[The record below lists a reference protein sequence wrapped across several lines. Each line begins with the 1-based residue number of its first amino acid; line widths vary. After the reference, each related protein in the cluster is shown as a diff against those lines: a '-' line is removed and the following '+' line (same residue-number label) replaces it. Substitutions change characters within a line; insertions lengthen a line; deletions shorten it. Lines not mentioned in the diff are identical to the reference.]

1 MLWENLLKYLSKN
14 KKSII
19 IMILFPFIYISLLDL
34 FYGDK
39 LEKGEKE
46 LRENIPAVFLYNSNI
61 PLNEVLEIYS
71 KPPDIISAMN
81 SFPITTNRKDVKKY
95 YTDKLLALGWKYSGY
110 EAQIDHRNDEHDADR
125 FFFDKGDHRITLYF
139 SPPLDV
145 KNGSK
150 YSYKKPSYGIYFA
163 KTKKRVSDK

>member
-1 MLWENLLKYLSKN
+1 MFWEILLKYLSKN

-19 IMILFPFIYISLLDL
+19 IMILFPFIYIFLLDF

-39 LEKGEKE
+39 LEQGEKE
-46 LRENIPAVFLYNSNI
+46 LREKIPTVFLYNSNI

-81 SFPITTNRKDVKKY
+81 SFPITTNGKDVKKY
-95 YTDKLLALGWKYSGY
+95 YTDKLLELGWKYSGY
-110 EAQIDHRNDEHDADR
+110 EAQIDHRDDEHDADR
-125 FFFDKGDHRITLYF
+125 FFFDKGEYRMTLYF

-145 KNGSK
+145 KKGSK
-150 YSYKKPSYGIYFA
+150 YFYKETSYGIYFA
-163 KTKKRVSDK
+163 KTKKGVLDK